1 MQQASQLGRIILSYA
16 NTPVQYARLIKKAAS
31 DLKNGRGDAKTNVS
45 KILYYGAL
53 QNIIFTTLQSA
64 LFGIMFDEED
74 EEVGE
79 KEAEF
84 KKERKEGAPLRI
96 VNGIV
101 DTLLRGSGV
110 GGAFVAM
117 LKNILL
123 EIDKQ
128 RKKTRPDFTYAADK
142 IFSFSP
148 TIDTKF
154 RKALSAARK
163 FTYKQELQKIY
174 DRGVAIDNPALL
186 AAGEIASA
194 FVNIPADRVVKKLNN
209 LKTATEEET
218 KAWQS
223 AALVWG
229 YGEWELGI
237 QARKTDEA
245 RAKAKKEKAKTKELK
260 KDIKKLQK
268 KVDKETKSPV
278 KDKAGRILGR
288 ANKDGSIEVAPGL
301 SPKKRA
307 EVIRHERLHQ
317 LEMDP
322 KNGSNA
328 FTNGGKLDYN
338 DDFVFYGKKKYPR
351 KNGKIKDGN
360 KWKHEGDHSLPWEV
374 FAHKYDN
381 VKTT

>member
-1 MQQASQLGRIILSYA
+1 M
-16 NTPVQYARLIKKAAS
+16 
-31 DLKNGRGDAKTNVS
+31 
-45 KILYYGAL
+45 
-53 QNIIFTTLQSA
+53 
-64 LFGIMFDEED
+64 
-74 EEVGE
+74 
-79 KEAEF
+79 
-84 KKERKEGAPLRI
+84 
-96 VNGIV
+96 
-101 DTLLRGSGV
+101 
-110 GGAFVAM
+110 
-117 LKNILL
+117 
-123 EIDKQ
+123 IDKAN
-128 RKKTRPDFTYAADK
+128 KTRPDFTYAANK

-148 TIDTKF
+148 VIDTKF

-163 FTYKQELQKIY
+163 FTYKQELQKMY

-186 AAGEIASA
+186 AAGELAST

-301 SPKKRA
+301 SPEKRA
-307 EVIRHERLHQ
+307 EVIRHENLHQ
-317 LEMDP
+317 FEMDP

-338 DDFVFYGKKKYPR
+338 DDFVFYGKKNIPEKTE
-351 KNGKIKDGN
+351 KLKMVISGNMKVIIHCLGKCLHIN
-360 KWKHEGDHSLPWEV
+360 MIM
-374 FAHKYDN
+374 
-381 VKTT
+381 